1 MWGMLKE
8 IVAEAFFALRR
19 NRTRS
24 SLTMLGIV
32 WGIVSVTLL
41 IAYGNGFRSVL
52 VTAFEAFGK
61 SAVVCWPQ
69 QTSEQPGGQRAG
81 KAVRFEREDV
91 EFIRATSP
99 MVKSLCMETVRTL
112 GVAYGDR
119 VVNTAVRGVCPEYG
133 ELRNEVP
140 SDGRWITAADEVE
153 RRRVIFLGNRVR
165 EQLFSGRPAVGETV
179 LVGGVR
185 FTVIGTMEKKI
196 QLSNYFMPDDRS
208 AWIPYSTAG
217 DMWNTRYAATLVMAP
232 VAPRF
237 EKQAEAQLLA
247 AVAERQGFSPTDK
260 KAIQMFGREQFRPV
274 IDGLTI
280 GLQVL
285 LMFIGALTLGI
296 GGVGVMNIMLVS
308 VDERIREFG
317 LRRALGAKK
326 IHIRVQMLAETLVL
340 MLIGGLLG
348 ILLSYGL
355 AAAVGT
361 LPLLGPLFEDESGK
375 ADIHLHISAGTVLLS
390 TFVLLI
396 VGVLSGLMPAMKA
409 ARLDPVEALRYE

>member
-1 MWGMLKE
+1 MWGMLRE
-8 IVAEAFFALRR
+8 VVAEAFGALRR

-61 SAVVCWPQ
+61 SAIVCWPQ

-81 KAVRFEREDV
+81 KAVHFEKEDV

-99 MVKSLCMETVRTL
+99 MVKSVCMETVRTF

-119 VVNTAVRGVCPEYG
+119 LVNAAVRGVCPEYG

-140 SDGRWITAADEVE
+140 SEGRWITPADEIE
-153 RRRVIFLGNRVR
+153 RRRVIFLGSRVR

-179 LVGGVR
+179 LVSGVR

-208 AWIPYSTAG
+208 TWIPYSTAG
-217 DMWNTRYAATLVMAP
+217 DMWNTRYASTLVVAP
-232 VAPRF
+232 VSPQF
-237 EKQAEAQLLA
+237 EKQAQAQLLA

-280 GLQVL
+280 GLQIL

-308 VDERIREFG
+308 VDERVREFG

-326 IHIRVQMLAETLVL
+326 IHIRLQMLAETLVL
-340 MLIGGLLG
+340 MLIGGMLG
-348 ILLSYGL
+348 ILLSYAL
-355 AAAVGT
+355 AALVGT
-361 LPLLGPLFEDESGK
+361 LPLLGPLFKDESGK

-390 TFVLLI
+390 TLILLI
-396 VGVLSGLMPAMKA
+396 VGVLSGLMPALKA
-409 ARLDPVEALRYE
+409 SKLDPVEALRYE

>member
-8 IVAEAFFALRR
+8 ILVEAFFALRR

-61 SAVVCWPQ
+61 SAVICWPQ

-81 KAVRFEREDV
+81 KAVHFEKEDV

-99 MVKSLCMETVRTL
+99 MIKTVCMETVQTL
-112 GVAYGDR
+112 PVAYGDR
-119 VVNTAVRGVCPEYG
+119 LVNAAVRGVCPEYG
-133 ELRNEVP
+133 QLRNEVP
-140 SDGRWITAADEVE
+140 SEGRWLSAGDEVE

-185 FTVIGTMEKKI
+185 FTVVGTMEKKI

-208 AWIPYSTAG
+208 TWIPYSTAG
-217 DMWNTRYAATLVMAP
+217 DMWNTRYAKTLVMAP

-237 EKQAEAQLLA
+237 EPEAEAQLLA

-317 LRRALGAKK
+317 LRRALGARK
-326 IHIRVQMLAETLVL
+326 IHVRLQMLAETLVL
-340 MLIGGLLG
+340 MLIGGALG

-355 AAAVGT
+355 AAVVGT
-361 LPLLGPLFEDESGK
+361 LPLLGPLFKDESGK
-375 ADIHLHISAGTVLLS
+375 ADIRLHISLGTVLLS
-390 TFVLLI
+390 TFILLV
-396 VGVLSGLMPAMKA
+396 VGVLSGIMPAMKA
-409 ARLDPVEALRYE
+409 AKLDPVDALRYE